1 MSIKYFTN
9 KPLLGLSEISDLL
22 TNVDEQ
28 RVSTSV
34 WQRPVGGDVIVYNYS
49 IENGKRGKQF
59 CFKIISLLHNT
70 CHFHFICILC
80 CCK

>member
-9 KPLLGLSEISDLL
+9 KPLLSLSEISDLL

-28 RVSTSV
+28 RVSSSV

-49 IENGKRGKQF
+49 TENGKRGKQF
-59 CFKIISLLHNT
+59 LF
-70 CHFHFICILC
+70 
-80 CCK
+80 